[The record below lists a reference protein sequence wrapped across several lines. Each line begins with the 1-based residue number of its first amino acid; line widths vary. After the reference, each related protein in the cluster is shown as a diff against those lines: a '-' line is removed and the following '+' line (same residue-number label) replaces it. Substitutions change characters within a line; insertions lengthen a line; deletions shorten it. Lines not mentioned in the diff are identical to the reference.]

1 MGSRLRNLGG
11 KEVTAME
18 NKQERNKPELEDLT
32 LEEFS
37 IEELEDRLELQR
49 FSDGNCNC
57 GNA

>member
-1 MGSRLRNLGG
+1 
-11 KEVTAME
+11 ME
-18 NKQERNKPELEDLT
+18 NKQQRNKPEPEDLT